1 MYTRIFIYIYM
12 YIYIHVIL
20 YTHIIY
26 IYIFFVDV
34 GIEMLRGSTNHRQSW
49 MVWNV
54 LGYVSSEAVLG
65 MTGTGTWWHHSLT
78 LVEIWKCDFSAPLS
92 LPRTSLFFTHCIS
105 LSILLLRGHERAP
118 KRTTWLWSQ
127 ELQRSSHVG
136 RAAWQQC
143 PNLSNT
149 HLDAVAQV
157 YLENPALCGLS
168 LFCGKNWEYSKCG
181 FHRFS
186 MVFLKSVQWL
196 SLSNSAR
203 NFPFIICSQIKTIRY
218 HQFPSLFP

>member
-1 MYTRIFIYIYM
+1 MYTHMFIYIRNS
-12 YIYIHVIL
+12 I
-20 YTHIIY
+20 HIIY
-26 IYIFFVDV
+26 IYICRCRYRDAQGQHEPQAELDGV
-34 GIEMLRGSTNHRQSW
+34 EC
-49 MVWNV
+49 

-65 MTGTGTWWHHSLT
+65 MTGTGTWHHSLT

-92 LPRTSLFFTHCIS
+92 LP
-105 LSILLLRGHERAP
+105 ILLLRGHERAP
-118 KRTTWLWSQ
+118 KRTTWLRSQ

-143 PNLSNT
+143 PNLSKT

-168 LFCGKNWEYSKCG
+168 LFWGKNWEYSKCG

-203 NFPFIICSQIKTIRY
+203 NFQYIICSQIKTVRY

>member
-1 MYTRIFIYIYM
+1 MYTRIFIYIYV

-20 YTHIIY
+20 YTY
-26 IYIFFVDV
+26 NIYIFFVDV
-34 GIEMLRGSTNHRQSW
+34 GIGMLRGSTNHRQSW

-54 LGYVSSEAVLG
+54 LVMFLQRQSSGWPALEHDDITAWP
-65 MTGTGTWWHHSLT
+65 WWKSGSAILVHHCPCQ
-78 LVEIWKCDFSAPLS
+78 EPHF
-92 LPRTSLFFTHCIS
+92 FFTHCIS

>member
-1 MYTRIFIYIYM
+1 
-12 YIYIHVIL
+12 
-20 YTHIIY
+20 
-26 IYIFFVDV
+26 
-34 GIEMLRGSTNHRQSW
+34 
-49 MVWNV
+49 
-54 LGYVSSEAVLG
+54 

-78 LVEIWKCDFSAPLS
+78 LVEWKIWKCDFSAPLS
-92 LPRTSLFFTHCIS
+92 LPRTSLFLTHCIS

-118 KRTTWLWSQ
+118 KRTTWLRSQ

-203 NFPFIICSQIKTIRY
+203 NFPYIICSQIKTVRY